1 MKQKN
6 KQKVA
11 AKMPEKSL
19 PFFAMGALFIALS
32 LFLAFVPGVTRGWGL
47 NYIAFFDP
55 WVIGL
60 FYLCL
65 LCFWLPQTNQYLVE
79 KITAFS
85 RQSIVATL
93 RKHRYALFVVISLCA
108 VGVFHLLRNKYV
120 FLGDFDL
127 IAQIIEKPGAESR
140 PDEYLSMLILSRSY
154 VWLHAHFDFTGVQTM
169 RLADDIVGSLF
180 IFVGLCIANLL
191 GNTFLKKAAV
201 FIIST
206 LSCAILMQFCGYL
219 EVYSLPAFGLQL
231 YLFTS
236 LLYLKD
242 KIHIIVPALVI
253 FTGVALH
260 SMLVCMLPSLVFM
273 FYGKVLWKRPF
284 FRSKKTIGGIVVV
297 SLPFLYMAFNGFAIP
312 MMLPMEDDVR
322 MTLLSIT
329 NFKEFFNSQLLGGGI
344 GFLIWLMLLIYSA
357 RGKVKY
363 DFTAWFFLIASLSIA
378 GLLFV
383 FDGMRG
389 SGDWDIYSFAAV
401 VFNLSN
407 ARVLLGGGVQGCAWS
422 KNLKYG
428 ILMLAGFSICH
439 TSMWLLINRTD
450 ASIKWVERA
459 LSTDP
464 GSYYKLSF
472 SNEATLSVAFKAN
485 KLDDLA
491 MKWQKKEYLKHRD
504 DPRSGYNYALRLLD
518 KGKDEEAVAIL
529 TQNIR
534 DFPAYVLPYSLLLN
548 HFLEIRDYEMSY
560 KVLVQLEQVYK
571 QEPQHLTS
579 RWSQEQIDQFWA
591 QLAALKELRAAGQ

>member
-1 MKQKN
+1 
-6 KQKVA
+6 
-11 AKMPEKSL
+11 
-19 PFFAMGALFIALS
+19 MGALFIALS
-32 LFLAFVPGVTRGWGL
+32 LFLSFVPGVTRGWGL

-55 WVIGL
+55 WVIAL

-79 KITAFS
+79 KIAALS
-85 RQSIVATL
+85 RQSIIATL

-127 IAQIIEKPGAESR
+127 IAKAIEKPDAEL
-140 PDEYLSMLILSRSY
+140 PGTEYLSRLILSRSY
-154 VWLHAHFDFTGVQTM
+154 VWLHARFDFTGVQTM
-169 RLADDIVGSLF
+169 QLMDDILGSLF
-180 IFVGLCIANLL
+180 IFVALCTANRL
-191 GNTFLKKAAV
+191 GNTFLKKAAA

-206 LSCAILMQFCGYL
+206 LSCTILLQFCGYL
-219 EVYSLPAFGLQL
+219 EVYALPVFCLQL

-284 FRSKKTIGGIVVV
+284 FRNKKTILGIVVV
-297 SLPFLYMAFNGFAIP
+297 SLPFLYMAFEKFALP
-312 MMLPMEDDVR
+312 MMLPLEDDVR
-322 MTLLSIT
+322 MTMFSIAHY
-329 NFKEFFNSQLLGGGI
+329 KEFFNSQLLGGGI
-344 GFLIWLMLLIYSA
+344 GFLLWLMLLIYGA

-378 GLLFV
+378 GMMFV
-383 FDGMRG
+383 FDAMRG
-389 SGDWDIYSFAAV
+389 AGDWDIYAFAAV

-407 ARVLLGGGVQGCAWS
+407 AGVLLGGGVQGCAWC

-428 ILMLAGFSICH
+428 VLMLAGFSICH
-439 TSMWLLINRTD
+439 TSMWLLTNRTD
-450 ASIKWVERA
+450 ASIKWVENA
-459 LSTDP
+459 FETDP
-464 GSYYKLSF
+464 ASYYKHSF
-472 SNEATLSVAFKAN
+472 SNEATLTAAFFGN

-491 MKWQKKEYLKHRD
+491 MKWQKQEYLKHRD
-504 DPRSGYNYALRLLD
+504 DPRSGYNYAQILL
-518 KGKDEEAVAIL
+518 KQGKNEEARAIL
-529 TQNIR
+529 LQNIR
-534 DFPAYVLPYSLLLN
+534 DFPWYVLPYPILLN
-548 HFLEIRDYEMSY
+548 HFLDIQDYEMSY

-571 QEPQHLTS
+571 QEPKHLTS
-579 RWSQEQIDQFWA
+579 RWSQEQIDRCWK
-591 QLAALKELRAAGQ
+591 QLAVLRQMRAAGQ